1 MYILEIKIVV
11 TKKCLIVLSL
21 LNKIQIKGKYKNM
34 NILIYRYNSICE
46 DAAIRGLRELGHNV
60 SEVTL
65 EMENK
70 SPSGNEILSEVK
82 TSIEKN
88 NIDIVFSI
96 NYYPVLSEI
105 CRVFKLLYFSWI
117 VDAPVLELYS
127 KTIKNRCNRVFI
139 FDSELYKEIVP
150 YNPYNV
156 FYLPLAADCEFY
168 QEAIENA
175 SKSEIEKFTHDIV
188 FVGSLYTE
196 KCPYDKVKQLPE
208 NVEGYLTGIMK
219 AQEKIYGYYFVEEL
233 LNDEVVKE
241 FKEHYDGFYN
251 VLEGDFLTDK
261 RTLAQYYMGN
271 KITAMER
278 TDMFKAL
285 SKNFNIDIY
294 TGSDTSDIPEI
305 INHGFLKTHT
315 EMPIV
320 FNKSL
325 INLNPTSKPIRSGIP
340 LRIFDLLA
348 CGGFVL
354 TNYQSD
360 LLEYFVPGEELE
372 MYSSLEEL
380 KEKMEYYLSHREE
393 CREIADAGYKK
404 AVKYHTYPIR
414 LQEMFDLAYHRK
426 R

>member
-1 MYILEIKIVV
+1 
-11 TKKCLIVLSL
+11 
-21 LNKIQIKGKYKNM
+21 M
-34 NILIYRYNSICE
+34 NILLYRYNSICE
-46 DAAIRGLRELGHNV
+46 DAVIRGLRELGHNV
-60 SEVTL
+60 AEVTL

-70 SPSGNEILSEVK
+70 SPSGNEILSEVREA
-82 TSIEKN
+82 IEKN
-88 NIDIVFSI
+88 NTDIIFSI

-139 FDSELYKEIVP
+139 FDSELYKEIAP
-150 YNPYNV
+150 YNPYNI

-168 QEAIENA
+168 QKAIQNA
-175 SKSEIEKFTHDIV
+175 SNSDIEKFTHDIV

-196 KCPYDKVKQLPE
+196 KCPYDKVKNLSE
-208 NVEGYLTGIMK
+208 NTEGYLTGIMK

-233 LNDEVVKE
+233 LNDRVINE
-241 FKEHYDGFYN
+241 FKEHYSGFYTAFD
-251 VLEGDFLTDK
+251 GDFLTDK
-261 RTLAQYYMGN
+261 RTLAQFYMGN

-278 TDMFKAL
+278 VNTFKQL
-285 SKNFNIDIY
+285 SEDFYVDIY
-294 TGSDTSDIPEI
+294 TGSDTSDIPKLH
-305 INHGFLKTHT
+305 NHGIIKTHT
-315 EMPIV
+315 QMPIA
-320 FNKSL
+320 FNKSI

-348 CGGFVL
+348 CTGFVI

-360 LLEYFVPGEELE
+360 LMEYFVPGEDLE
-372 MYSSLEEL
+372 IYSSLEEL
-380 KEKMEYYLSHREE
+380 EEKISYYLSHRDK

-414 LQEMFDLAYHRK
+414 LQEMFELAYHK
-426 R
+426 KHI

>member
-1 MYILEIKIVV
+1 
-11 TKKCLIVLSL
+11 
-21 LNKIQIKGKYKNM
+21 M
-34 NILIYRYNSICE
+34 NILLYRYNSICE
-46 DAAIRGLRELGHNV
+46 DAVIRGLRELGHNV
-60 SEVTL
+60 AEVTL

-70 SPSGNEILSEVK
+70 SPSGNEILSEVREA
-82 TSIEKN
+82 IEKN
-88 NIDIVFSI
+88 NTDIIFSI

-139 FDSELYKEIVP
+139 FDSELYKEIAP
-150 YNPYNV
+150 YNPYNI

-168 QEAIENA
+168 QKAIQKA
-175 SKSEIEKFTHDIV
+175 SNSDIEKFTHDIV

-196 KCPYDKVKQLPE
+196 KCPYDKVKNLSE
-208 NVEGYLTGIMK
+208 NTEGYLTGIMK

-233 LNDEVVKE
+233 LNDRVINE
-241 FKEHYDGFYN
+241 FKEHYSGFYTAFD
-251 VLEGDFLTDK
+251 GDFLTDK
-261 RTLAQYYMGN
+261 RTLAQFYMGN

-278 TDMFKAL
+278 VDTFKQL
-285 SKNFNIDIY
+285 SEDFYVDIY
-294 TGSDTSDIPEI
+294 TGSDTSDIPKLH
-305 INHGFLKTHT
+305 NHGIIKTHT
-315 EMPIV
+315 QMPIA
-320 FNKSL
+320 FNKSI

-348 CGGFVL
+348 CTGFVI

-360 LLEYFVPGEELE
+360 LMEYFVPGEDLE
-372 MYSSLEEL
+372 IYSSLEEL
-380 KEKMEYYLSHREE
+380 EEKISYYLSHRDK

-414 LQEMFDLAYHRK
+414 LQEMFELAYHK
-426 R
+426 KHI